1 MKTRRPAAV
10 IPAVIPAVLM
20 GLVAGTAVAQKP
32 DAAPD
37 TDLGCDPSA
46 ITWFIPGQFQDA
58 RERARSEKRL
68 LIIKGISF
76 GVDAAGARCATKGKW

>member
-1 MKTRRPAAV
+1 MKTGRPAAV
-10 IPAVIPAVLM
+10 IPAVLI
-20 GLVAGTAVAQKP
+20 GLVAGTVGAQP
-32 DAAPD
+32 PD

-46 ITWFIPGQFQDA
+46 IAWFIPGQFQDA
-58 RERARSEKRL
+58 RDRARKEKRL